1 MNQRFQNKIVL
12 VSGTISRIGEKVALT
27 FAEQGANIILSS
39 SNTDWKEDLVRKI
52 KKVAVKPIEN
62 RMAMNSLAAN
72 CLFRLISPLLAE
84 GFFIK

>member
-39 SNTDWKEDLVRKI
+39 SNTD
-52 KKVAVKPIEN
+52 
-62 RMAMNSLAAN
+62 
-72 CLFRLISPLLAE
+72 
-84 GFFIK
+84 